1 MIPTCGNIS
10 EGTQSTN
17 PKEHKHSYVHC
28 SIIHNCRDMEE
39 AQVFLNRWVD
49 KTTMGHLQNEIL
61 FGYIKEEKFTL
72 CKSMYG
78 SGEYY
83 AKWNKPVSQRKTN
96 TIWFH
101 SYVESKYL
109 PDLTRKMGTGS

>member
-49 KTTMGHLQNEIL
+49 KTIMGHLQNEIL

-83 AKWNKPVSQRKTN
+83 AKWNKPVRERKIPYDFIYMWNLIKNRT
-96 TIWFH
+96 
-101 SYVESKYL
+101 SKTKT
-109 PDLTRKMGTGS
+109 DS